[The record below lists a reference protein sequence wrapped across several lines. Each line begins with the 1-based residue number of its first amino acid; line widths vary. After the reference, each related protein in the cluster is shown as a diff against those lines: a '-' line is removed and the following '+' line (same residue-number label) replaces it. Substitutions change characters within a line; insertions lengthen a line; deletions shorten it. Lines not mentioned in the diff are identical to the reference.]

1 MLSWTKHGD
10 VVQFSPLLIHDESRQ
25 HRDFSKLDGSLA
37 CAIAPMQN
45 REENGRLANIFPSE
59 IRDIFPSNVRC
70 DVNEFHNGH
79 AMFRWRKKLKKKKNL
94 VSYTEKDRSWLFC
107 IVILGRVE
115 GRKFRPEYFPFLL
128 FTQRTRPQTPFPP
141 SRWERRGL
149 LNQYEQYFR
158 PLQRA
163 RARTLFL
170 LRRTHS
176 IVP

>member
-10 VVQFSPLLIHDESRQ
+10 VVQFSTLLIHDESRQ
-25 HRDFSKLDGSLA
+25 HRDFSKFDGSLA

-59 IRDIFPSNVRC
+59 IRDIFPSNVQC

-79 AMFRWRKKLKKKKNL
+79 AMFRWRKKLKKKKFSF
-94 VSYTEKDRSWLFC
+94 VHRKRSVVAVLHRNSRSC
-107 IVILGRVE
+107 
-115 GRKFRPEYFPFLL
+115 GRKKISSGIFSL
-128 FTQRTRPQTPFPP
+128 FTVHATYTSANAIPP